1 MRFRA
6 TTIKLMMIQQHQRP
20 GQRLAVLACLF
31 FMAGVLNSRAQS
43 GSTPATFLLDGALL
57 RDNKTAIQQGNQSLR
72 AAKQT
77 LLTSAGKVL
86 TKPAHSVVEKTKLPP
101 SGDKHDY
108 MSVGPYWWPD
118 STKPGGLPYI
128 RKDGQ
133 INPERYAV
141 QDGTYL
147 NGLCD
152 DVQVLAL
159 AYYYSDDEQ
168 YARRAANLLRVWF
181 LNSDTR
187 MNPNLNYGQA
197 IPGITEG
204 RGIGLIDTRM
214 LAKLVD
220 AVQLLTGSKAW
231 PKKDHVALQGWFR
244 QFLTW
249 MTTSPIGKDEED
261 EHNNHGTYYDF
272 QAVAFALFLED
283 KPLARQM
290 IEQKTYR
297 RIQSQLKED
306 GSQPHELARTLTWGY
321 SVMNLKGFFGL
332 ARLAENVNIDL
343 WNYETPDGKS
353 VKKAYFWM
361 LPYAEGE
368 KPWTFQ
374 QIKAMHREEFLPLKA
389 VAESKYKRP
398 GESGM
403 PTASIGNDTIFALTK
418 SLF

>member
-1 MRFRA
+1 MIRLNIISTFLLLICVLTA
-6 TTIKLMMIQQHQRP
+6 T
-20 GQRLAVLACLF
+20 
-31 FMAGVLNSRAQS
+31 AQK
-43 GSTPATFLLDGALL
+43 PATFLLDATLL
-57 RDNKTAIQQGNQSLR
+57 QANKQRIAQGD
-72 AAKQT
+72 KP
-77 LLTSAGKVL
+77 LLTSKQALLAMADKAL
-86 TKPAHSVVEKTKLPP
+86 TKPVHSVVEKTKLPP

-118 STKPGGLPYI
+118 STKPNGLPYI

-133 INPERYAV
+133 INPERYAI

-147 NGLCD
+147 NALCD

-159 AYYYSDDEQ
+159 AYYFSNDEN
-168 YARRAANLLRVWF
+168 YARRAADLLRVWF

-220 AVQLLTGSKAW
+220 AVQLLKESKAW
-231 PKKDHVALQGWFR
+231 PQKDHVALQTWFR

-249 MTTSPIGKDEED
+249 MLTSPVGKDEED

-272 QAVAFALFLED
+272 QTVAFALFLND
-283 KPLARQM
+283 KPLAKQM
-290 IEQKTYR
+290 LAQKTMK
-297 RIQSQLKED
+297 RIQSQLNED

-321 SVMNLKGFFGL
+321 SLMNLKGFFGL
-332 ARLAENVNIDL
+332 AQLAEKVNIDL
-343 WNYETPDGKS
+343 WNYETADGKS
-353 VKKAYFWM
+353 IRKAYTWM

-374 QIKAMHREEFLPLKA
+374 QIKDLHREEFLPVKV
-389 VAESKYKRP
+389 VANWKYKRA
-398 GESGM
+398 GDIA
-403 PTASIGNDTIFALTK
+403 TASKPTGDT
-418 SLF
+418 SLFTLTNSLF

>member
-1 MRFRA
+1 MR
-6 TTIKLMMIQQHQRP
+6 P
-20 GQRLAVLACLF
+20 YGQRLALWVCLLLAAGGLRTYAQSAKIPTTFLIDPSVLA
-31 FMAGVLNSRAQS
+31 ASKA
-43 GSTPATFLLDGALL
+43 
-57 RDNKTAIQQGNQSLR
+57 AIGQGNTALQT
-72 AAKQT
+72 AKQT
-77 LLTSAGKVL
+77 LLANADKTL
-86 TKPAHSVVEKTKLPP
+86 TKPAHSVVEKTKTPP

-118 STKPGGLPYI
+118 SSKANGLPYI

-133 INPERYAV
+133 INPDRYAI

-147 NGLCD
+147 NALCD
-152 DVQVLAL
+152 DVQLLSL
-159 AYYYSDDEQ
+159 AYYFSDDEK
-168 YARRAANLLRVWF
+168 YARRAAELLRVWF
-181 LNSDTR
+181 LNNDTR

-220 AVQLLTGSKAW
+220 ATQLLTGSKAW
-231 PKKDHVALQGWFR
+231 PKQDHVALQGWFR

-249 MTTSPIGKDEED
+249 MLTSPIGKDEED

-272 QAVAFALFLED
+272 QSLAFALFLND
-283 KPLARQM
+283 KPLAKQ
-290 IEQKTYR
+290 ILEDKTVK

-332 ARLAENVNIDL
+332 ARLAENVNMDL
-343 WNYETPDGKS
+343 WNYQTPDGKS
-353 VKKAYFWM
+353 LKKAYFWM
-361 LPYAEGE
+361 LPYADQQ

-374 QIKAMHREEFLPLKA
+374 QIKTPHFDEFLPLKA
-389 VAESKYKRP
+389 VAQTKYKTAP
-398 GESGM
+398 ATPVPASG
-403 PTASIGNDTIFALTK
+403 TDSVFALTQT
-418 SLF
+418 LF